1 VTFGPERGDGAVG
14 SGGQEDIPEVSF
26 ATREVY
32 LEMRAPLVRQ
42 RPLTEA
48 LDLSLGARYS
58 DFSFLAASLPGRPG
72 FDGSPSR
79 QWDCARIAGQHRHHD
94 LSPARPQLVCGS
106 AVSTALTGRERTAGG
121 AEDVQTPN
129 SSHLSNSLVNL
140 HQCLGQSSCGS

>member
-1 VTFGPERGDGAVG
+1 VTFDPERGGGAVG

-58 DFSFLAASLPGRPG
+58 DFSSFGGHFTWQTGIRWQPVEAVGLRTNCRPTPTPRPIACSAATCLRQCGINCADR
-72 FDGSPSR
+72 SR
-79 QWDCARIAGQHRHHD
+79 KNGWWG
-94 LSPARPQLVCGS
+94 
-106 AVSTALTGRERTAGG
+106 
-121 AEDVQTPN
+121 
-129 SSHLSNSLVNL
+129 
-140 HQCLGQSSCGS
+140 